1 MTSRETEK
9 EGPPSPKGSGA
20 ASTALSKWR
29 RLKESLFGRKAE
41 PREAESGAAP
51 EPPSLERKKTVVEE
65 YYEKE
70 HRERERWE
78 RLTPEQKRAER
89 ERRRQEFL
97 ASHSAAKPPEKAVD
111 ARLRHPPSL
120 RFGATREATA
130 RQAEGIEGGNERE
143 KREKETDAAGV
154 LTEPPAFAD
163 RLRRGEPAAAF
174 SSLSPTPEVEK
185 EKGDREKKGRSRSQK
200 RQRVK
205 GVRAVVTPAEYD
217 AIQERARAANL
228 SVGAYLRACALGD
241 KGPRA
246 KRAPPVQGDLLAQAI
261 AALNRVGNNLN
272 QIAHHL
278 NAGGS
283 PNHAQI
289 IEAKA
294 EHSECVKAI
303 LKSLGRATE

>member
-1 MTSRETEK
+1 M
-9 EGPPSPKGSGA
+9 
-20 ASTALSKWR
+20 
-29 RLKESLFGRKAE
+29 
-41 PREAESGAAP
+41 PRDLDEAQAESCGTRSLGADRDQGALAP
-51 EPPSLERKKTVVEE
+51 EPPPLERKKTVVEE

-70 HRERERWE
+70 RRERERWE
-78 RLTPEQKRAER
+78 SLTPEQKRAER

-97 ASHSAAKPPEKAVD
+97 ASHSAAKPPEKAG
-111 ARLRHPPSL
+111 H
-120 RFGATREATA
+120 T
-130 RQAEGIEGGNERE
+130 EGIEGGNERE
-143 KREKETDAAGV
+143 KREKETDQARQAAV
-154 LTEPPAFAD
+154 P
-163 RLRRGEPAAAF
+163 F
-174 SSLSPTPEVEK
+174 SSLLPEPRAEK
-185 EKGDREKKGRSRSQK
+185 EKGAREKKGRSKSTK
-200 RQRVK
+200 RQRMRSFM
-205 GVRAVVTPAEYD
+205 VRVTDAEFA
-217 AIQERARAANL
+217 AIRDRASATGLAAA
-228 SVGAYLRACALGD
+228 AYLRACALGD